1 MLRKSS
7 NKTVI
12 QCEGLLIQAYGHL
25 LQKQYGQ
32 ARALLME
39 ASEKIKSAIA
49 PSNDTLNYQ
58 RMQYESNRLS
68 HSFLAEKVE
77 KLSLSG
83 INTSTQV
90 QNDSL
95 HALQKDYMKK
105 FDDYFHFTNE
115 HYRSLFFSRNIMKV
129 SEDIEYALA
138 TVQKIV
144 GTQADSE
151 KILEQM
157 QGQQE
162 QIDKEIERLKKE
174 MEELQKKAD

>member
-25 LQKQYGQ
+25 LQKQYEQ
-32 ARALLME
+32 SRALLLE
-39 ASEKIKSAIA
+39 ASEKIKNAVA
-49 PSNDTLNYQ
+49 PNSDTLNYQ

-83 INTSTQV
+83 INSSMST

-95 HALQKDYMKK
+95 HTLQKDYIKK

-115 HYRSLFFSRNIMKV
+115 HYRSLFFSRNISKV

-138 TVQKIV
+138 TVQKIA

-151 KILEQM
+151 KIIQQM

-174 MEELQKKAD
+174 MEDLQRKAD